1 MVKFDININKI
12 NETFNND
19 IQSEEDP
26 SVENGLS
33 DFTYEI
39 VKKEIIKEIDDVVS
53 KIPIYMYSFKDFLHY
68 YQEMYI
74 NPIYSKYSSKWL
86 FELIVK
92 FGLNTRYEDY
102 IKIDFLK
109 DWVFSDDK
117 IHNYILEHDETFDSD
132 YKKINLKIYYTNKEE
147 KKYFY
152 SNNIVIWK
160 LPKYREKDH
169 YMLPRTEVYDALQKD
184 LDDQFLKIIFQI
196 KNFLRKHCEIL
207 SKGDQDELTETFNN
221 EIQSKED
228 DIDKSLDKMQSE
240 YNEYIDKD
248 IFISKL
254 TKVAVKCGFLR
265 AYLTKDSIPFY
276 YHNENGDFNKRLTI
290 MINYSKYEDCEDIR
304 DSDTFRFNI
313 SFDWITDK
321 LFSREYTHEIPI
333 FSILDKVGYIY
344 KDVGCSYQRYRYT
357 KHTLKVLE
365 YLFLVLASHK
375 EELDKMTDINRK
387 TKISY
392 KTFDKFI
399 DGVFSQVIRLNKLD
413 LDKSK
418 NKDSINI
425 NETFNND
432 IQSKEDNINDAIED
446 LNPIL
451 NNFKKAYSNIRTQ
464 YIKES
469 IKNKMTFS
477 NVSVLR
483 TFFKNADLTT
493 NGITNIPIDLEFDWH
508 VEINWSNK
516 ENLYTVL
523 IDPQF
528 SKISNWREFKGIFM
542 KFNIPR
548 KASIKETLNM
558 GYKIIEYLLKHLSEE
573 DKNKF
578 EKYIQYASNLKICD
592 QNLIMLISK

>member
-1 MVKFDININKI
+1 MTKFDININKI
-12 NETFNND
+12 NETFNNE
-19 IQSEEDP
+19 IQSEEDS

-33 DFTYEI
+33 DFTYEM

-86 FELIVK
+86 FERIVK
-92 FGLNTRYEDY
+92 FGLNTRCEDY

-109 DWVFSDDK
+109 DWAFSDDK
-117 IHNYILEHDETFDSD
+117 IHNFILEHDETFDSD

-207 SKGDQDELTETFNN
+207 SKCDQDELTETFNN

-265 AYLTKDSIPFY
+265 AYLTKDSILFY

-321 LFSREYTHEIPI
+321 LFSREYTYEIPI

-418 NKDSINI
+418 NKNSINI
-425 NETFNND
+425 NETFNNE
-432 IQSKEDNINDAIED
+432 IQAQEDNIDDAIED

-451 NNFKKAYSNIRTQ
+451 NNFKKAYSNIRIQ

-578 EKYIQYASNLKICD
+578 EKYIEYASNLKICD

>member
-254 TKVAVKCGFLR
+254 TKVAIKCGFLR

-344 KDVGCSYQRYRYT
+344 KDAGCSCQRYRYT

-375 EELDKMTDINRK
+375 EELDKMTDISRK

-392 KTFDKFI
+392 KTFDKFL

-469 IKNKMTFS
+469 VKNKMTFS

>member
-92 FGLNTRYEDY
+92 FSLNTRYEDY

>member
-86 FELIVK
+86 FERIVK

-469 IKNKMTFS
+469 VKNKMTFS